1 MMKPFLAFLAAA
13 ASTQSAM
20 AAEPPQPAEAAIPFV
35 RSDGIMEW
43 KAVDESGLFIQSM
56 SGDWYFART
65 MARCPRLLDALTI
78 GFETRGPDQLDRH
91 GTLLVQGWRCALA
104 SVTRSSP
111 PPRRR
116 S

>member
-1 MMKPFLAFLAAA
+1 MKSFLAILAAA
-13 ASTQSAM
+13 SAQLAVASERPA
-20 AAEPPQPAEAAIPFV
+20 PAEVAIPFV

-43 KAVDESGLFIQSM
+43 KALDDRGLYIQSQN
-56 SGDWYFART
+56 GNWYFART

-104 SVTRSSP
+104 SVTRSAA

-116 S
+116 G